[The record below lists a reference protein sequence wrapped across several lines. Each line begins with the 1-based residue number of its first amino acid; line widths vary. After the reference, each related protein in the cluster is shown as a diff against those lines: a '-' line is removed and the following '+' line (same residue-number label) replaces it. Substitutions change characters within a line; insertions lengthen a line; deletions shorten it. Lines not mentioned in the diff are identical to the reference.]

1 MQTDVLTAQ
10 LASVAA
16 RFPPSPKHALHLISW
31 LRMLEKKGGYGSV
44 QREISSLTPV
54 DQPAALLPLQLMKY
68 LLCAAPRRAHCFL
81 LAGWPVDVSASRT
94 SAGIFDR
101 RLGPRLAQCGEK
113 KVDSRRAIFSVG
125 SGTLLRSSTGVKR
138 V

>member
-68 LLCAAPRRAHCFL
+68 LLCAAPTAFCW
-81 LAGWPVDVSASRT
+81 LAGLLT
-94 SAGIFDR
+94 SQRAEPL
-101 RLGPRLAQCGEK
+101 LG
-113 KVDSRRAIFSVG
+113 
-125 SGTLLRSSTGVKR
+125 SSTVGLGRGLLNVEKR
-138 V
+138 KSIVGERSFRWEVELFCGRLPV